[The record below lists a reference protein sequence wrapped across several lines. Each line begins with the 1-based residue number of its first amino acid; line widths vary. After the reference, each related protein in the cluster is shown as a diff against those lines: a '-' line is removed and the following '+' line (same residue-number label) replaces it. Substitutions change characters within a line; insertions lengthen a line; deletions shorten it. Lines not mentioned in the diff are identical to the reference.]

1 MRENKGMNGLK
12 RSRLIEIL
20 ESIKSL
26 DVAVIGDYALD
37 VYWYADMTLSELS
50 RETPHYT
57 RPIIRETYSPGA
69 SGNIC
74 CNVKDL
80 GVRKVFAVT
89 VLGRDWR
96 GQILMD
102 KLREKGVL
110 LNHVITSSER
120 VTSTYIKPILCGF
133 DSQQEDSRLDFINYH
148 PLSEDLE
155 SRILSEIQAAV
166 SSVDVLI
173 IEDQMTQNGI
183 ITDNI
188 REVLIKT
195 AEENPEKVF
204 IADSRRN
211 IGLFKN
217 MVLKPNKMEAVKAI
231 DQSRDP
237 STVTE
242 EEIIEIGRELQKRAK
257 RPVYITLSSEGA
269 LLITESGFE
278 KIPAVRTEPPIDP
291 VGAGDTFIAAAGA
304 SLAAGATPLEA
315 GIIANLAASVVIKKL
330 NITGTA
336 SPREILGRFDEVSR
350 RNEWP

>member
-155 SRILSEIQAAV
+155 SQILSEIQAAA

-211 IGLFKN
+211 IGSFKN

-278 KIPAVRTEPPIDP
+278 KIPAVRMEPPIDP

-350 RNEWP
+350 GDEWP

>member
-155 SRILSEIQAAV
+155 SQILSEIQAVV

-195 AEENPEKVF
+195 AEENPEKIF

-211 IGLFKN
+211 IGSFKN

-269 LLITESGFE
+269 LLITKSGFE

-350 RNEWP
+350 GDEWP

>member
-155 SRILSEIQAAV
+155 SQILSKIQAVV

-211 IGLFKN
+211 IGSFKN

-304 SLAAGATPLEA
+304 SLAAGATPIEA

-350 RNEWP
+350 GDEWP